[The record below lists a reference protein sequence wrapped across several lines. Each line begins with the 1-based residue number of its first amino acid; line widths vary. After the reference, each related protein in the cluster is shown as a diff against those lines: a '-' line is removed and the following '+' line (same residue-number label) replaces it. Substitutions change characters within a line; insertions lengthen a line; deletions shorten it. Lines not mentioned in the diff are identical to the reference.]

1 MSDFHGAFECRDITE
16 VLQAIHTVSPYA
28 AGLMEA
34 DKTFGCGNWH
44 FDFQLDPYVALLVI
58 RAMMPHVT
66 CFAGKR
72 GAGEVFVIRDGELH
86 QHQLK
91 QRNTH
96 E

>member
-28 AGLMEA
+28 AGLMESS
-34 DKTFGCGNWH
+34 KSLGCGMWH

-66 CFAGKR
+66 SLAGKR
-72 GAGEVFVIRDGELH
+72 GAEEVFVIRDGELH
-86 QHQLK
+86 QYQLTPK
-91 QRNTH
+91 GKA
-96 E
+96 